1 MLKQHWNSAVFTAM
15 IAAGLIAGGSTSAHA
30 TAINAATDGRWY
42 QFDVDELMSGNLNW
56 IDAVVDNTTGDSE
69 GLYQGDYSDL
79 SFTFTLNNPG
89 TLTVVDAAIA
99 GDEFQISVN
108 GQLHNSSLSLDPDS
122 TSVGTDFDAALLDN
136 HRYSYLT
143 LQLAPG
149 AYTVT
154 GLLTASALDNGEP
167 FNATVGG
174 LRISEV
180 PLPASA
186 WLFGTALM
194 ACVARTRRHV

>member
-1 MLKQHWNSAVFTAM
+1 MRKNYWSTKALTAALF
-15 IAAGLIAGGSTSAHA
+15 AAGLFTGGMSTAVHA
-30 TAINAATDGRWY
+30 TTINTATDGRWY
-42 QFDVDELMSGNLNW
+42 QFDVDELMSGNLQW
-56 IDAVVDNTTGDSE
+56 VDGITDSE

-79 SFTFTLNNPG
+79 SFTFTLNNSG

-122 TSVGTDFDAALLDN
+122 TSVGTDFDAAFSDN
-136 HRYSYLT
+136 HRYSFLT

-149 AYTVT
+149 TYTVT
-154 GLLTASALDNGEP
+154 GLLTTSALDNTGEP

-174 LRISEV
+174 LRVSEV

-194 ACVARTRRHV
+194 ACAARTRRHA

>member
-1 MLKQHWNSAVFTAM
+1 MLKQHWNNTLFTAAL
-15 IAAGLIAGGSTSAHA
+15 IAAGLITGGVSTSAHA

-42 QFDVDELMSGNLNW
+42 QFDVDELMSGNLHW
-56 IDAVVDNTTGDSE
+56 VDAIVDSE
-69 GLYQGDYSDL
+69 ALYQGDYSDL

-89 TLTVVDAAIA
+89 TLSIVDAAIA

-108 GQLHNSSLSLDPDS
+108 GQIYSSSLSLDPDS
-122 TSVGTDFDAALLDN
+122 TSVGIDFDAAFSDN

-154 GLLTASALDNGEP
+154 GLLTASALDNTGEP

-194 ACVARTRRHV
+194 ACVARTRRRV